1 MGDTQTVS
9 PGAAAADQA
18 DVQTSAGPQR
28 RGKKFEFSLQIVK
41 RVTRRVWREMNEDKI
56 LGAAAELGYY
66 FLLALFPM
74 LIFLTSLVGFIPD
87 LQAGIFNEIRRIAPS
102 DAVRLVSETIQDV
115 VNHRSGGWLS
125 FGVLGTLWAASTG
138 TVALIDTLNRAY
150 EVKET
155 RGFWKVRLISIGL
168 TIALSLVIISGSAIV
183 MLSDRIPVWLTRL
196 LSINESWLG
205 WWTAVDYLLG
215 LGLLSMAAAAIY
227 RFGPDLKGKCR
238 YIMPGAIFAALAGAL
253 ASWLFSLYLRFAPSY
268 SATYGSLGA
277 VIVLMLW
284 LYLMG
289 LVILIGGEINN
300 EIEKFACEPKPPAA
314 PPS

>member
-1 MGDTQTVS
+1 MRKLD
-9 PGAAAADQA
+9 
-18 DVQTSAGPQR
+18 
-28 RGKKFEFSLQIVK
+28 FSLQVIK
-41 RVTRRVWREMNEDKI
+41 RVARRVWRESNEDNI
-56 LGAAAELGYY
+56 FGAAAELGYY

-74 LIFLTSLVGFIPD
+74 LIFLTSLIGFIPD
-87 LQAGIFNEIRRIAPS
+87 LQQSIFHEIRRIAPP
-102 DAVRLVSETIQDV
+102 DAMRVVSETIQDV
-115 VNHRSGGWLS
+115 TANRGGGLLS

-138 TVALIDTLNRAY
+138 TAALIDTLNRAY
-150 EVKET
+150 EVRET
-155 RGFWKVRLISIGL
+155 RSYWKVRLIALGL
-168 TIALSLVIISGSAIV
+168 TIGLSLVVISSSAII
-183 MLSDRIPVWLTRL
+183 MLSDRLPVWIGKSLGL
-196 LSINESWLG
+196 GEGWLG

-215 LGLLSMAAAAIY
+215 LGLLSLATATIY

-238 YIMPGAIFAALAGAL
+238 WMTPGAFFAAIAAAF

-300 EIEKFACEPKPPAA
+300 EIEKLTCEPKPKPQ
-314 PPS
+314 